1 LTANSR
7 KTAQESSFL
16 CDFTVFAR
24 ETVLAGLQQK
34 STPQKHLGQMLSKN
48 FAKRRANARQIR
60 TTTELELKI
69 ALNPKRL
76 GLRC

>member
-1 LTANSR
+1 LTGNSR
-7 KTAQESSFL
+7 KADKESFL
-16 CDFTVFAR
+16 VFATSRLLR
-24 ETVLAGLQQK
+24 EKQLAGLQQK

-76 GLRC
+76 GLCC